1 MCETYQSF
9 RTLVQT
15 LADGK
20 GSFARS
26 CLKAER
32 SGRLAGGESDG
43 RSVQP
48 QSKDAGRRTGT
59 GYEVSERV
67 NENETLPAT
76 I

>member
-32 SGRLAGGESDG
+32 SGRLAGGESD
-43 RSVQP
+43 
-48 QSKDAGRRTGT
+48 RR
-59 GYEVSERV
+59 ERP
-67 NENETLPAT
+67 TPSAKL
-76 I
+76 